1 LNLFV
6 CFYPFINRYFCFIKT
21 SNVKNISILSTT
33 KSPGSSSVNPNFF
46 SRENLKFSIHNL
58 RYLPRWI
65 IVMMDF
71 SVLVLSFF
79 FTILIFKG
87 TGLDYIIT
95 PHSFRFIGA
104 LFGVNIFFFWLFRT
118 YSGIIR
124 HSSYIDAVKLLFSQ
138 MAVLV
143 LFLFFNFAYELLH
156 GEKAFLNT
164 AFFINIVL
172 SFCGLF
178 LYRVIIKQTFE
189 IYFSEQGT
197 NKLIRTIIYGTDA
210 NAISVANALKFET
223 PSRFKI
229 VGFVDKNNQNA
240 TKRMLDL
247 PILIKKKKLP
257 PLMRSVNAQA
267 VIIADKSLSKE
278 EQLIIVD
285 QCLEFNYNV
294 FTVPLIS
301 DWENQKEISQK
312 VKNIQIE
319 DLLERKPIV
328 LDNKSISKQLKDK
341 TVLITGAAG
350 SIGSEI
356 VRQVLGFSPKVVVIL
371 DQAETPLHH
380 MYLEMNSLDSN
391 SKMHTVIADV
401 RNKEAMNSVF
411 KKYEPQV
418 VFHAAAY
425 KHVPLMEENPSQ
437 AILTNI
443 EGTKILA
450 DLSCFYKVKKF
461 VMVSTDKAVNPSNV
475 MGASKRIAEKY
486 VQSLQLKNN
495 DNGEKNATKFITT
508 RFGNVLGSNGSVVPL
523 FTKQIANGGPIT
535 ITHPDIIRYF
545 MTIPEACQLVLEA
558 GAMGNGGEIYIFD
571 MGKPVKIID
580 LARKMIKLAGFIPEK
595 DIKIQIV
602 GLRPGEKLYEELLND
617 TSKTLPTYHEKIMI
631 SEEILDDFEVLSTD
645 VEELIN
651 IANHF
656 DNDEIVLK
664 MKQIVPE
671 FKSMN
676 SAFELLDR

>member
-1 LNLFV
+1 M
-6 CFYPFINRYFCFIKT
+6 
-21 SNVKNISILSTT
+21 VKA
-33 KSPGSSSVNPNFF
+33 NFF
-46 SRENLKFSIHNL
+46 SRENLKFNIHNL
-58 RYLPRWI
+58 SYLPRWV
-65 IVMMDF
+65 IVVMDF
-71 SVLVLSFF
+71 SVLVLAFF
-79 FTILIFKG
+79 FTVLIFKG
-87 TGLDYIIT
+87 TGLEYVIT
-95 PHSFRFIGA
+95 PYTARFLGA
-104 LFGVNIFFFWLFRT
+104 FFGVNLFFFWLFRT

-143 LFLFFNFAYELLH
+143 LFLIFNFGYEMAY
-156 GEKAFLNT
+156 GVKAFLNT

-189 IYFSEQGT
+189 RYFSEIGKE
-197 NKLIRTIIYGTDA
+197 NLIRTIIYGTDA

-267 VIIADKSLSKE
+267 VIIADKSMSKE
-278 EQLIIVD
+278 EQLTIVD
-285 QCLEFNYNV
+285 QCLEFNYSV

-301 DWENQKEISQK
+301 DWQNQKEISQK
-312 VKNIQIE
+312 VKSIQIE

-328 LDNKSISKQLKDK
+328 LDNKLISKQLKDK

-356 VRQVLGFSPKVVVIL
+356 VRQVLSFNPKTIIIL

-380 MYLEMNSLDSN
+380 MYLEMQNIGSY
-391 SKMHTVIADV
+391 SKIHTVIADV
-401 RNKEAMNSVF
+401 RNKSAMNKVF
-411 KKYEPQV
+411 ETHRPQMV
-418 VFHAAAY
+418 YHAAAY

-443 EGTKILA
+443 EGTKNLA
-450 DLSCFYKVKKF
+450 DLSCLYHVKKF

-486 VQSLQLKNN
+486 VQSLQLKIQNE
-495 DNGEKNATKFITT
+495 GEKNVTKFITT

-523 FTKQIANGGPIT
+523 FTKQIAAGGPVT

-580 LARKMIKLAGFIPEK
+580 LAKKMIKLAGFIPDK
-595 DIKIQIV
+595 DIEIQIV

-617 TSKTLPTYHEKIMI
+617 TSKTLATHHEKIMI
-631 SEEILDDFEVLSTD
+631 AEEIQDEFETLHTD
-645 VEELIN
+645 IDELIEK
-651 IANHF
+651 ANF
-656 DNDEIVLK
+656 FGNDDIVMQ
-664 MKQIVPE
+664 MKKIVPE
-671 FKSMN
+671 FISMN
-676 SAFELLDR
+676 STFQLLDK

>member
-1 LNLFV
+1 MSNSKDFGSA
-6 CFYPFINRYFCFIKT
+6 PQT
-21 SNVKNISILSTT
+21 ST
-33 KSPGSSSVNPNFF
+33 FF

-58 RYLPRWI
+58 SYLPRWI

-95 PHSFRFIGA
+95 PYSFRFITA
-104 LFGVNIFFFWLFRT
+104 LFGINVFFFWLFRT

-143 LFLFFNFAYELLH
+143 LFLFFNFGYELLY
-156 GEKAFLNT
+156 GAKAFLNT

-247 PILIKKKKLP
+247 PILVKKKKLP

-285 QCLEFNYNV
+285 QCLEFNYSV

-328 LDNKSISKQLKDK
+328 LDGKSISKQLKDK
-341 TVLITGAAG
+341 TILITGAAG

-356 VRQVLGFSPKVVVIL
+356 VRQVLNFKPKTVLIL

-380 MYLEMNSLDSN
+380 MFLEMNALDSD
-391 SKMHTVIADV
+391 SEIHTIIADV
-401 RNKEAMNSVF
+401 RNKEAMDNVF
-411 KKYEPQV
+411 KMHQPQV

-443 EGTKILA
+443 EGTKNLA
-450 DLSCFYKVKKF
+450 DLSCLYNVKKF

-486 VQSLQLKNN
+486 VQSLQSKNHE
-495 DNGEKNATKFITT
+495 DRGKNATKFITT

-523 FTKQIANGGPIT
+523 FTKQISNGGPIT

-580 LARKMIKLAGFIPEK
+580 LAKKMIKLAGFIPDK

-631 SEEILDDFEVLSTD
+631 SEEILDEFEDLNAAI
-645 VEELIN
+645 EELIC

-656 DNDEIVLK
+656 DNDQIVIK
-664 MKQIVPE
+664 MKKIVPE

-676 SAFELLDR
+676 STFEVLDKQDKHLVD

>member
-1 LNLFV
+1 MNE
-6 CFYPFINRYFCFIKT
+6 N
-21 SNVKNISILSTT
+21 SIYS
-33 KSPGSSSVNPNFF
+33 GFF
-46 SRENLKFSIHNL
+46 SRGNIKLNIRNLS
-58 RYLPRWI
+58 YLPRWI
-65 IVMMDF
+65 IVMIDF
-71 SVLVLSFF
+71 SVLIVAFF
-79 FTILIFKG
+79 FTLVIFRG
-87 TGLDYIIT
+87 TGLKYINT
-95 PHSFRFIGA
+95 ANDVLFIGSF
-104 LFGVNIFFFWLFRT
+104 FGINIFFFWLFRT

-138 MAVLV
+138 MAVMVVFLV
-143 LFLFFNFAYELLH
+143 FNFAYELLYN
-156 GEKAFLNT
+156 ERAFLTT
-164 AFFINIVL
+164 ALFINVVL

-178 LYRVIIKQTFE
+178 LYRVVVKQTFE
-189 IYFSEQGT
+189 LYLSEKNT

-223 PSRFKI
+223 PTRFKI
-229 VGFVDKNNQNA
+229 VGFVDRNNQNA
-240 TKRMLDL
+240 SKRMLDL
-247 PILIKKKKLP
+247 PILVQKKKLP
-257 PLMRSVNAQA
+257 SLMRSVGAEA
-267 VIIADKSLSKE
+267 VIMADKSLEKE
-278 EQLIIVD
+278 EQLVIVD
-285 QCLEFNYNV
+285 QCLEFNYRV
-294 FTVPLIS
+294 YTVPLIT

-341 TVLITGAAG
+341 TVLISGAAG

-356 VRQVLGFSPKVVVIL
+356 VRQVLTFNPKRVIIL

-380 MYLEMNSLDSN
+380 LSLELEKTY
-391 SKMHTVIADV
+391 SKSKIHNVIADV
-401 RNKEAMNSVF
+401 RNKEAMNRIF
-411 KKYEPQV
+411 KLYKPQV
-418 VFHAAAY
+418 VYHAAAY

-443 EGTKILA
+443 EGTKHLA
-450 DLSCFYKVKKF
+450 DLSCEYGVKKF

-486 VQSLQLKNN
+486 VQSLQIKNLKENN
-495 DNGEKNATKFITT
+495 ENSTKFITT

-523 FTKQIANGGPIT
+523 FTKQIASGGPVT

-571 MGKPVKIID
+571 MGKPVKILD
-580 LARKMIKLAGFIPEK
+580 LAKKMIKLAGFIPDR
-595 DIKIQIV
+595 DIKIEVV

-617 TSKTLPTYHEKIMI
+617 TAKTIPTYHEKIMI
-631 SEEILDDFEVLSTD
+631 AQEIQDEFENLH
-645 VEELIN
+645 VEINELIG
-651 IANHF
+651 IANFF
-656 DNDEIVLK
+656 DNDDIVAK
-664 MKQIVPE
+664 MKVIVPE

-676 SAFELLDR
+676 STFEVLDK